1 MLVNTE
7 SVAATRALARAVA
20 SVVKGGDVVVL
31 AGDMGAGKTAFTQGL
46 ASALGVT
53 GPVTSPTFTLVR
65 SYPATGGLTLHHLD
79 IYRLDRLGEVA
90 DLALE
95 ELIDRRSVTVI
106 EWGDVI
112 GDVLPT
118 DRLDIAF
125 SFGNDPDERE
135 IELDCAGPSWRSREQ
150 QLIDAVGAVG

>member
-1 MLVNTE
+1 MLVSTE
-7 SVAATRALARAVA
+7 SAVATRALARAVA
-20 SVVKGGDVVVL
+20 SVLKGGDVLVL
-31 AGDMGAGKTAFTQGL
+31 AGEMGAGKTAFTQGL
-46 ASALGVT
+46 AAALGVD

-65 SYPATGGLTLHHLD
+65 SYPANGCLTLHHLD

-95 ELIDRRSVTVI
+95 ELIDRRSITVI

-112 GDVLPT
+112 GDELPA

-125 SFGNDPDERE
+125 AFGDGSDDRE
-135 IELDCAGPSWRSREQ
+135 IELECSGSSWRSREQ
-150 QLIDAVGAVG
+150 RLFDAVGAVV